1 PRTKSDPR
9 RRIEAAMAGLLDSE
23 GVRPAPGEDTDHL
36 LAQEIV
42 AFPHRR
48 GDSLL
53 VDLPRQVDLLLEP
66 LVEVALGEPFLDG
79 ALVVQLDPRHEHL
92 GDPPG
97 LRPALALLGR
107 RERPAQPPR
116 YLRRVRRRLG
126 GRSLRT
132 RRRGRRFD
140 GRRLLPEARDL
151 RLVI

>member
-1 PRTKSDPR
+1 
-9 RRIEAAMAGLLDSE
+9 
-23 GVRPAPGEDTDHL
+23 L

-79 ALVVQLDPRHEHL
+79 ALVVQLDLRHEQL
-92 GDPPG
+92 GEPPG
-97 LRPALALLGR
+97 LRTALVLLGR

-126 GRSLRT
+126 G
-132 RRRGRRFD
+132 G
-140 GRRLLPEARDL
+140 GPPPPPARPA
-151 RLVI
+151 